1 MQALVARI
9 KKKSRDLLCN
19 NAFKQFNVIF
29 CERPGWV
36 EKKNFFFHE
45 QNIYWITGM
54 EYFISFNVIS

>member
-45 QNIYWITGM
+45 QNIY
-54 EYFISFNVIS
+54 